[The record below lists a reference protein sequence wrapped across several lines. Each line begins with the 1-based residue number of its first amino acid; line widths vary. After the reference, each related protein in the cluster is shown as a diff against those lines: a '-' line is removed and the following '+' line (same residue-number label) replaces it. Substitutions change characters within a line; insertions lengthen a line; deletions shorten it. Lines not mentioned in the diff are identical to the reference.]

1 MLTISMLKGISIVS
15 MAEQKTIWSFC
26 GCKGGRVKSLA
37 AANIACGLART
48 GARVLLIDADR
59 SCPGLHAYFG
69 IERPSMVFDD
79 FLKGRAAGLA
89 DVSVE
94 TGVEGLRLISG
105 GAGFLSMADPDS
117 PVRKRLLK
125 QAWDLD
131 VLHII
136 VDLGVDLKQGV
147 SSGVLDFFSLSDEG
161 IIVLAPDPV
170 SVQGGFDLLRG
181 VVYRRLERLFSDN
194 FAISAL
200 ISEATDARGDN
211 PVKTF
216 SDLCERISAVDM
228 EGAQKAI
235 SEIKRFRPRVLLE
248 TAGPLEDAKAA
259 DALVSAS
266 KRFLSLEA
274 ESIGTIYSGP
284 EAGAG
289 RARLFMLDSGATDER
304 RDLEAVLARIIGD
317 RQGDRQGETG
327 EGHGVRHEEQSAVAP
342 AVSGAVAGSQVQ
354 EIFGFNDNVYH
365 QDSVMHVQT
374 EVQGGDDPLIET
386 IAYHGGRIFF
396 SKKTLWSSVGPD
408 AVSAGVK
415 DFAQRQHRAA
425 MAAIKLNKI
434 SFKG

>member
-1 MLTISMLKGISIVS
+1 
-15 MAEQKTIWSFC
+15 MAEQKAIWSFC

-48 GARVLLIDADR
+48 GARVLLIDADP
-59 SCPGLHAYFG
+59 SGAGLHAYFG

-79 FLKGRAAGLA
+79 LLNGGAAGLA
-89 DVSVE
+89 DVSIE

-105 GAGFLSMADPDS
+105 GAGFVSIADPDF
-117 PVRKRLLK
+117 PLRKRLLK
-125 QAWDLD
+125 QVWDLD
-131 VLHII
+131 VVHII
-136 VDLGVDLKQGV
+136 VDLGQGA
-147 SSGVLDFFSLSDEG
+147 SGGILDFFSLSDEG
-161 IIVLAPDPV
+161 IIVLAPDPL

-181 VVYRRLERLFSDN
+181 LVYRRLERLFSDD

-228 EGAQKAI
+228 DGAHKAI
-235 SEIKRFRPRVLLE
+235 SEIKRLRPRVLLE
-248 TAGPLEDAKAA
+248 TAGPLEDVKAA

-266 KRFLSLEA
+266 KRFLSLDA
-274 ESIGTIYSGP
+274 EFIGAIYSGP
-284 EAGAG
+284 EAAAG
-289 RARLFMLDSGATDER
+289 RARLFMLDSGAVDER
-304 RDLEAVLARIIGD
+304 RDVAAVLARIIGERGE
-317 RQGDRQGETG
+317 RQEAP
-327 EGHGVRHEEQSAVAP
+327 VPEQAVAAP
-342 AVSGAVAGSQVQ
+342 AVSGRVAGSQVQ
-354 EIFGFNDNVYH
+354 EVFGFNDNVYH

-408 AVSAGVK
+408 EVSAGVK

>member
-1 MLTISMLKGISIVS
+1 MLKGISIVS
-15 MAEQKTIWSFC
+15 MAEQKAIWSFC

-59 SCPGLHAYFG
+59 SGPGLHAYFG
-69 IERPSMVFDD
+69 IERPSKVFDD
-79 FLKGRAAGLA
+79 FLEGRAAGLA
-89 DVSVE
+89 EVSVE

-117 PVRKRLLK
+117 PARKRLLK

-131 VLHII
+131 VVHII
-136 VDLGVDLKQGV
+136 VDLGVDLGQGA
-147 SSGVLDFFSLSDEG
+147 SSGVLDFFSLSNKG

-181 VVYRRLERLFSDN
+181 LVYRRLESLFSDN

-248 TAGPLEDAKAA
+248 TAGPLEDVKAA

-266 KRFLSLEA
+266 KRFLSLDA
-274 ESIGTIYSGP
+274 EFIGTIYSGP
-284 EAGAG
+284 EAGGG
-289 RARLFMLDSGATDER
+289 RARLFMLDSGAFDER
-304 RDLEAVLARIIGD
+304 RDLEAVLAHIIGE
-317 RQGDRQGETG
+317 RQGETG
-327 EGHGVRHEEQSAVAP
+327 ERHEEQTAVAP
-342 AVSGAVAGSQVQ
+342 AVSGAVAGPQVQ
-354 EIFGFNDNVYH
+354 EVFGFNDNVYH

>member
-1 MLTISMLKGISIVS
+1 
-15 MAEQKTIWSFC
+15 MAEQKAIWSFC

-59 SCPGLHAYFG
+59 SGSGLHAYFG
-69 IERPSMVFDD
+69 IERPSMVFDG
-79 FLKGRAAGLA
+79 FLKGRAATLA

-105 GAGFLSMADPDS
+105 GAGFVSMADPGS
-117 PVRKRLLK
+117 PLRKRLLK
-125 QAWDLD
+125 QVLGLD
-131 VLHII
+131 VGHII
-136 VDLGVDLKQGV
+136 VDHGVDLGVDLKQGV

-161 IIVLAPDPV
+161 IIVLAPAPV

-181 VVYRRLERLFSDN
+181 FVYRRLERLFSDN
-194 FAISAL
+194 FAVSAL

-228 EGAQKAI
+228 DGAQKAI

-248 TAGPLEDAKAA
+248 TAGPLEDVKAA

-266 KRFLSLEA
+266 KRFLSLDA
-274 ESIGTIYSGP
+274 EFIGTIYSGP

-289 RARLFMLDSGATDER
+289 RARLFMLDSGAIDER
-304 RDLEAVLARIIGD
+304 RGLEAVLARIVGTE
-317 RQGDRQGETG
+317 GER
-327 EGHGVRHEEQSAVAP
+327 HVVRHEEQAVAAP
-342 AVSGAVAGSQVQ
+342 AVSGPVAGAQVQ
-354 EIFGFNDNVYH
+354 EVFGFNDNVYH

-396 SKKTLWSSVGPD
+396 SKKTLWSSLGPD